1 MFKKIIIVGAGIAGL
16 TLANFLKKNNFNN
29 FQVYE
34 RFEKKLSRPTGIQL
48 TPNAVRIL
56 DFLDSRFFLNNNFNR
71 INYLNI
77 NAVNSK
83 NFNDKSDLRIN
94 LQNIVSDKMPYL
106 TCDRNI
112 LMKFLE
118 KNLSSKEIFYNR
130 QVVQTIKDHNIIRVK
145 FNDGSEDYCD
155 LLVSADGMFSNS
167 RLDNNIITNTNFYA
181 YRGVLKNFYSKYSLE
196 NDVIRLWLSGNKH
209 LVTYYISNQND
220 LSFTGISKSTQ
231 KTKLTNDH
239 INYSIP
245 FPADEFRSLF
255 SSENKILREMLDT
268 IHEVYRWPIF
278 SLKKRVFYR
287 DNQIF
292 IGDSSHGTVPFQ
304 AQGAALAIEDSYVL
318 YEQIIK
324 NITNNLGVFYFNK
337 RNKRVRRIILRSH
350 LNVFLFHLKNPFF
363 LLLRSIIFKVIEKSF
378 LAKKI
383 MFGWIFNYNPRST
396 SYFF

>member
-181 YRGVLKNFYSKYSLE
+181 YRGVLKNFYSKYSPE

-292 IGDSSHGTVPFQ
+292 VGDSSHGTVPFQ

>member
-29 FQVYE
+29 FRVYE

-231 KTKLTNDH
+231 KTKLINDH
-239 INYSIP
+239 VNYSIP

-255 SSENKILREMLDT
+255 SSENKILGEMLDT

-292 IGDSSHGTVPFQ
+292 VGDSSHGTVPFQ

-337 RNKRVRRIILRSH
+337 RNKRVRRVILRSH

>member
-29 FQVYE
+29 FRVYE
-34 RFEKKLSRPTGIQL
+34 RFEKKLTRPTGIQL

-83 NFNDKSDLRIN
+83 NSNDKSDLRIN
-94 LQNIVSDKMPYL
+94 LQNIISDKMPYL

-255 SSENKILREMLDT
+255 SSENKILTEMLDT

-292 IGDSSHGTVPFQ
+292 VGDSSHGTVPFQ

>member
-29 FQVYE
+29 FRLYE

-231 KTKLTNDH
+231 KTKLINDH
-239 INYSIP
+239 INYSVP

-255 SSENKILREMLDT
+255 SSENKILTEMLDT

-337 RNKRVRRIILRSH
+337 RDKRVRRIILRSR

-363 LLLRSIIFKVIEKSF
+363 TLLRSIIFKVIEKSF

>member
-29 FQVYE
+29 FRVYE

-231 KTKLTNDH
+231 KTKLINDH
-239 INYSIP
+239 VNYSIP

-255 SSENKILREMLDT
+255 SSENKILTEMLDT

-292 IGDSSHGTVPFQ
+292 VGDSSHGTVPFQ

>member
-1 MFKKIIIVGAGIAGL
+1 MFKKIIIVGGGIAGL

-29 FQVYE
+29 FRIYE
-34 RFEKKLSRPTGIQL
+34 SFEKKLTRSTGIQL

-56 DFLDSRFFLNNNFNR
+56 DFLDSRFFLNNNFHK
-71 INYLNI
+71 INYLSI
-77 NAVNSK
+77 NSLNSRYFNSK
-83 NFNDKSDLRIN
+83 SEVRIN

-112 LMKFLE
+112 LIKFLE
-118 KNLSSKEIFYNR
+118 KNLSSKEIFYNK

-155 LLVSADGMFSNS
+155 LLVSADGMFSRS
-167 RLDNNIITNTNFYA
+167 RLDNNIISKTNFYA

-196 NDVIRLWLSGNKH
+196 NDVIRLWLNDNKH
-209 LVTYYISNQND
+209 LVSYFINNQND
-220 LSFTGISKSTQ
+220 LSFTGISKSSE
-231 KTKLTNDH
+231 KTILASGET
-239 INYSIP
+239 NYSIP
-245 FPADEFRSLF
+245 FPVDQFRTLF

-268 IHEVYRWPIF
+268 LHEVYRWPIF

-318 YEQIIK
+318 YEQINK
-324 NITNNLGVFYFNK
+324 NITSNLGVFYFNK
-337 RNKRVRRIILRSH
+337 RNNRVRRIILRSH

-363 LLLRSIIFKVIEKSF
+363 VSLRGIIFKLIEKSF
-378 LAKKI
+378 LAKKL
-383 MFGWIFNYNPRST
+383 MFGWIFNYNPRSS

>member
-29 FQVYE
+29 FRVYE
-34 RFEKKLSRPTGIQL
+34 RFEKKLTRPTGIQL

-83 NFNDKSDLRIN
+83 NSNDKSDLRIN
-94 LQNIVSDKMPYL
+94 LQNIISDKMPYL

-337 RNKRVRRIILRSH
+337 RNKRVRRVILRSH

-383 MFGWIFNYNPRST
+383 IFGWIFNYNPRST

>member
-1 MFKKIIIVGAGIAGL
+1 MFKKIIIVGGGIAGL

-29 FQVYE
+29 FRIYE
-34 RFEKKLSRPTGIQL
+34 SFEKKLTRPTGIQL

-56 DFLDSRFFLNNNFNR
+56 DFLDSRFFLNNNFHK
-71 INYLNI
+71 INYLSI
-77 NAVNSK
+77 NSLNSRYFNSK
-83 NFNDKSDLRIN
+83 SEVRIN

-112 LMKFLE
+112 LIKFLE
-118 KNLSSKEIFYNR
+118 KNLSSKEIFYNK

-155 LLVSADGMFSNS
+155 LLVSADGMFSRS
-167 RLDNNIITNTNFYA
+167 RLDNNIISKTNFYA

-196 NDVIRLWLSGNKH
+196 NDVIRLWLNDNKH
-209 LVTYYISNQND
+209 LVSYFINNQND
-220 LSFTGISKSTQ
+220 LSFTGISKSSE
-231 KTKLTNDH
+231 KTILASGET
-239 INYSIP
+239 NYSIP
-245 FPADEFRSLF
+245 FPVDQFRTLF

-268 IHEVYRWPIF
+268 LHEVYRWPIF

-318 YEQIIK
+318 YEQINK
-324 NITNNLGVFYFNK
+324 NITSNLGVFYFNK
-337 RNKRVRRIILRSH
+337 RNNRVRRIILRSH

-363 LLLRSIIFKVIEKSF
+363 VFLRGVIFKLIEKSF
-378 LAKKI
+378 LAKKL
-383 MFGWIFNYNPRST
+383 MFGWIFNYNPRSS

>member
-29 FQVYE
+29 FRVYE

-145 FNDGSEDYCD
+145 FNDDSEDYCD

-209 LVTYYISNQND
+209 LVTYYISNHND

-231 KTKLTNDH
+231 KTKLINDH

-292 IGDSSHGTVPFQ
+292 VGDSSHGTVPFQ

-350 LNVFLFHLKNPFF
+350 LNVILFHLKNPFF

>member
-29 FQVYE
+29 FRVYE
-34 RFEKKLSRPTGIQL
+34 RFEKKLTRPTGIQL

-255 SSENKILREMLDT
+255 SSENKILTEMLDT

-292 IGDSSHGTVPFQ
+292 VGDSSHGTVPFQ

-337 RNKRVRRIILRSH
+337 RNKRVRRVILRSH

>member
-29 FQVYE
+29 FRVYE

-220 LSFTGISKSTQ
+220 LSFTGISKSSQ

>member
-29 FQVYE
+29 FRVYE

-292 IGDSSHGTVPFQ
+292 VGDSSHGTVPFQ

-337 RNKRVRRIILRSH
+337 RNKRVRRVILRSH

-383 MFGWIFNYNPRST
+383 IFGWIFNYNPRST

>member
-29 FQVYE
+29 FRVYE
-34 RFEKKLSRPTGIQL
+34 RFEKKLTRPTGIQL

-231 KTKLTNDH
+231 KTKLINDH
-239 INYSIP
+239 VNYSIP

-292 IGDSSHGTVPFQ
+292 VGDSSHGTVPFQ

>member
-29 FQVYE
+29 FRLYE
-34 RFEKKLSRPTGIQL
+34 RFEKKLTRPTGIQL

-255 SSENKILREMLDT
+255 SSENKILRELLDT

>member
-29 FQVYE
+29 FRVYE
-34 RFEKKLSRPTGIQL
+34 KFEKKLSRPTGIQL

-220 LSFTGISKSTQ
+220 LSFTGISKSVQ
-231 KTKLTNDH
+231 KTKLINDH

-255 SSENKILREMLDT
+255 SSENKILTEMLDT

-350 LNVFLFHLKNPFF
+350 LNVFLFHVKNPFF

>member
-29 FQVYE
+29 FRVYE
-34 RFEKKLSRPTGIQL
+34 RFEKKLTRPTGIQL

-231 KTKLTNDH
+231 KTKLINDH

-292 IGDSSHGTVPFQ
+292 VGDSSHGTVPFQ

-337 RNKRVRRIILRSH
+337 RNKRVRRVILRSH

>member
-29 FQVYE
+29 FRVYE
-34 RFEKKLSRPTGIQL
+34 RFEKKLTRPTGIQL

-83 NFNDKSDLRIN
+83 NSNDKSDLRIN
-94 LQNIVSDKMPYL
+94 LQNIISDKMPYL

-268 IHEVYRWPIF
+268 IHEVYRWPIL

-337 RNKRVRRIILRSH
+337 RNKRVRRVILRSH

>member
-29 FQVYE
+29 FRVYE

-231 KTKLTNDH
+231 KAKLTNDH

-255 SSENKILREMLDT
+255 SSENKILTEMLDT

>member
-29 FQVYE
+29 FRVYE

-83 NFNDKSDLRIN
+83 NSNDKSDLRIN

-209 LVTYYISNQND
+209 LVTYYIRNQKD

-255 SSENKILREMLDT
+255 SSENKILTEMLDT

-383 MFGWIFNYNPRST
+383 IFGWIFNYNPRST

>member
-1 MFKKIIIVGAGIAGL
+1 MFKKIIIVGGGIAGL
-16 TLANFLKKNNFNN
+16 TLANFLKKNNFTN
-29 FQVYE
+29 FRIYE
-34 RFEKKLSRPTGIQL
+34 RFERKLSRPTGIQL

-231 KTKLTNDH
+231 KTKLINDH

-378 LAKKI
+378 LVKKI

>member
-1 MFKKIIIVGAGIAGL
+1 MFKKIIIVGGGIAGL

-29 FQVYE
+29 FRVYE
-34 RFEKKLSRPTGIQL
+34 RFERKFSRSTGIQL
-48 TPNAVRIL
+48 SPNAVRIL
-56 DFLDSRFFLNNNFNR
+56 DFLDTRFFLSNNFNR

-77 NAVNSK
+77 NAAHSK
-83 NFNDKSDLRIN
+83 DFTSKLELRMN
-94 LQNIVSDKMPYL
+94 LQSIVSDKMPYL
-106 TCDRNI
+106 TCDRNV

-118 KNLSSKEIFYNR
+118 KNLSPKEIFYSK
-130 QVVQTIKDHNIIRVK
+130 QVIQTIKDHNIIRVK
-145 FNDGSEDYCD
+145 FSDGSEDHCD
-155 LLVSADGMFSNS
+155 LLVSADGMFSKS

-181 YRGVLKNFYSKYSLE
+181 YRGVLKNFYSIYSPE

-209 LVTYYISNQND
+209 LVTYYINNQND
-220 LSFTGISKSTQ
+220 LSFTGISKSLE
-231 KTKLTNDH
+231 KTKLTSGD

-245 FPADEFRSLF
+245 FPADQFRSLF
-255 SSENKILREMLDT
+255 FSENKILREMLDT
-268 IHEVYRWPIF
+268 LHEIYRWPIF
-278 SLKKRVFYR
+278 SFKKIVFYR

-350 LNVFLFHLKNPFF
+350 LNAFLFHLKNPFF

-396 SYFF
+396 NYFF

>member
-1 MFKKIIIVGAGIAGL
+1 MFKKIIIVGGGIAGL

-29 FQVYE
+29 FRIYE
-34 RFEKKLSRPTGIQL
+34 SFEKKLTRPTGIQL

-56 DFLDSRFFLNNNFNR
+56 DFLDSRFFLNNNFHK
-71 INYLNI
+71 INYLSI
-77 NAVNSK
+77 NSLNCRYFNSK
-83 NFNDKSDLRIN
+83 SEVRMN
-94 LQNIVSDKMPYL
+94 LQNIVIDKMPYL

-112 LMKFLE
+112 LIKFLE
-118 KNLSSKEIFYNR
+118 KNLSSKEIFYNK

-155 LLVSADGMFSNS
+155 LLVSADGMFSRS
-167 RLDNNIITNTNFYA
+167 RLDNNIISKTNFYA

-196 NDVIRLWLSGNKH
+196 NDVIRLWLNDNKH
-209 LVTYYISNQND
+209 LVSYFINNQND
-220 LSFTGISKSTQ
+220 LSFTGISKSSE
-231 KTKLTNDH
+231 KTILASGET
-239 INYSIP
+239 NYSIP
-245 FPADEFRSLF
+245 FPVDQFRTLF

-268 IHEVYRWPIF
+268 LHEVYRWPIF

-318 YEQIIK
+318 YEQINK
-324 NITNNLGVFYFNK
+324 NITSNLGVFYFNK
-337 RNKRVRRIILRSH
+337 RNNRVRRIILRSH

-363 LLLRSIIFKVIEKSF
+363 VFLRGIVFKLIGKSF
-378 LAKKI
+378 FAKKL
-383 MFGWIFNYNPRST
+383 MFGWIFNYNPRSS

>member
-29 FQVYE
+29 FRVYE

-337 RNKRVRRIILRSH
+337 RNKRVRRVILRSH

-383 MFGWIFNYNPRST
+383 IFGWIFNYNPRST

>member
-29 FQVYE
+29 FRVYE

-231 KTKLTNDH
+231 NTKLTNDH

-255 SSENKILREMLDT
+255 SSENKILTEMLDT

-292 IGDSSHGTVPFQ
+292 VGDSSHGTVPFQ

>member
-29 FQVYE
+29 FRVYE

-106 TCDRNI
+106 SCDRNI

-231 KTKLTNDH
+231 KTKLINDH

-255 SSENKILREMLDT
+255 SSENKILTEMLDT

-292 IGDSSHGTVPFQ
+292 VGDSSHGTVPFQ

-318 YEQIIK
+318 CEQIIK

>member
-1 MFKKIIIVGAGIAGL
+1 MFKKIIIVGGGIAGL

-29 FQVYE
+29 FRIYE
-34 RFEKKLSRPTGIQL
+34 SFEKKLTRPTGIQL

-56 DFLDSRFFLNNNFNR
+56 DFLDSRFFLNNNFHK
-71 INYLNI
+71 INYLSI
-77 NAVNSK
+77 NSLNSRYFNSK
-83 NFNDKSDLRIN
+83 SEVRIN

-112 LMKFLE
+112 LIKFLE
-118 KNLSSKEIFYNR
+118 KNLSSKEIFYNK

-155 LLVSADGMFSNS
+155 LLVSADGMFSRS
-167 RLDNNIITNTNFYA
+167 RLDNNIISKTNFYA

-196 NDVIRLWLSGNKH
+196 NDVIRLWLNDNKH
-209 LVTYYISNQND
+209 LVSYFINNQND
-220 LSFTGISKSTQ
+220 LSFTGISKSSE
-231 KTKLTNDH
+231 KTILASGET
-239 INYSIP
+239 NYSIP
-245 FPADEFRSLF
+245 FPVDQFRTLF

-268 IHEVYRWPIF
+268 LHEVYRWPIF

-318 YEQIIK
+318 YEQINK
-324 NITNNLGVFYFNK
+324 NITSNLGVFYFNK
-337 RNKRVRRIILRSH
+337 RNNRVRRIILRSH

-363 LLLRSIIFKVIEKSF
+363 VFLRGIVFKLIEKSF
-378 LAKKI
+378 LAKKL
-383 MFGWIFNYNPRST
+383 MFGWIFNYNPRSS

>member
-1 MFKKIIIVGAGIAGL
+1 MFKKIIIVGGGIAGL

-29 FQVYE
+29 FRIYE
-34 RFEKKLSRPTGIQL
+34 SFEKKLTRPTGIQL

-56 DFLDSRFFLNNNFNR
+56 DFLDSRFFLNNNFHK
-71 INYLNI
+71 INYLSI
-77 NAVNSK
+77 NSLNSRYFNSK
-83 NFNDKSDLRIN
+83 SEVRIN

-106 TCDRNI
+106 TCDRNTLI
-112 LMKFLE
+112 KFLE
-118 KNLSSKEIFYNR
+118 KNLSSKEIFYNK

-155 LLVSADGMFSNS
+155 LLVSADGMFSRS
-167 RLDNNIITNTNFYA
+167 RLDNNIISKTNFYA

-196 NDVIRLWLSGNKH
+196 NDVIRLWLNDNKH
-209 LVTYYISNQND
+209 LVSYFINNQND
-220 LSFTGISKSTQ
+220 LSFTGISKSSE
-231 KTKLTNDH
+231 KTILASGET
-239 INYSIP
+239 NYSIP
-245 FPADEFRSLF
+245 FPVDQFRTLF

-268 IHEVYRWPIF
+268 LHEVYRWPIF

-318 YEQIIK
+318 YEQINK
-324 NITNNLGVFYFNK
+324 NITSNLGVFYFNK
-337 RNKRVRRIILRSH
+337 RNNRVRRIILRSH

-363 LLLRSIIFKVIEKSF
+363 VFLRGIVFKLIRKSF
-378 LAKKI
+378 FAKKL
-383 MFGWIFNYNPRST
+383 MFGWIFNYNPRSS

>member
-29 FQVYE
+29 FRVYE

-245 FPADEFRSLF
+245 FSADEFRSLF
-255 SSENKILREMLDT
+255 SSENKILSEMLDT

-383 MFGWIFNYNPRST
+383 IFGWIFNYNPRST

>member
-29 FQVYE
+29 FRVYE

-83 NFNDKSDLRIN
+83 NFNDKSDLKIN

>member
-29 FQVYE
+29 FRVYE

-118 KNLSSKEIFYNR
+118 KNLSSKEIFYNK

-231 KTKLTNDH
+231 KTKLINDH
-239 INYSIP
+239 VNYSIP

>member
-29 FQVYE
+29 FRVYE
-34 RFEKKLSRPTGIQL
+34 RFEKKFSRPTGIQL

-77 NAVNSK
+77 NAVNAK
-83 NFNDKSDLRIN
+83 NFSDKSDLRIN

-196 NDVIRLWLSGNKH
+196 NDVIHLWLSGNKH
-209 LVTYYISNQND
+209 LVTYYISNHND
-220 LSFTGISKSTQ
+220 LSFTGISKSSQ

-245 FPADEFRSLF
+245 FSADEFRSLF
-255 SSENKILREMLDT
+255 FSENKILREMLDT

-278 SLKKRVFYR
+278 SLKKRVFFR

-292 IGDSSHGTVPFQ
+292 IGDASHGTVPFQ

-350 LNVFLFHLKNPFF
+350 LNVFLFHLKNPLF
-363 LLLRSIIFKVIEKSF
+363 LLLRGIIFKVIEKSF

>member
-29 FQVYE
+29 FRVYE

-48 TPNAVRIL
+48 TPNAVIIL

-255 SSENKILREMLDT
+255 SSENKILKEMLDT

>member
-29 FQVYE
+29 FRVYE

-118 KNLSSKEIFYNR
+118 KNLSSKEIFYSR

-231 KTKLTNDH
+231 KTKLINDH

-292 IGDSSHGTVPFQ
+292 VGDSSHGTVPFQ

-378 LAKKI
+378 LVKKI